1 MTAPVID
8 VTAPASSTAPPAITP
23 RAVTPPD
30 ATPPTRRTRPRTQ
43 YWDVFE
49 ACWRTCAPALPA
61 PRSGD

>member
-8 VTAPASSTAPPAITP
+8 VTARASSTAPPAMTLP
-23 RAVTPPD
+23 GTTPP
-30 ATPPTRRTRPRTQ
+30 ARRTRPRTQ

-49 ACWRTCAPALPA
+49 ACWRTCPPALPA